1 MPDENNHIDQ
11 ENDRSK
17 IALLIE
23 RQRVMWKRLLAL
35 EGKHAA
41 VETMIN
47 RYIGGI
53 ALLVAVGVIIGWL
66 FTIKSGLPFF
76 SR

>member
-1 MPDENNHIDQ
+1 MGENNHIEHED
-11 ENDRSK
+11 DHSK

-23 RQRVMWKRLLAL
+23 RQRAMWKRLTEL
-35 EGKHAA
+35 EVKLTA

-53 ALLVAVGVIIGWL
+53 ALLVAVGVVIGWL

-76 SR
+76 N